1 MLESTCH
8 VFINL
13 CHYKMLLSV
22 MHSFKLCRVM
32 VWCRDFRQ
40 GKASVR
46 LTDDFR
52 RLGGLMLRNMSV
64 LQVKLQFAI
73 IVAVLLR

>member
-1 MLESTCH
+1 
-8 VFINL
+8 
-13 CHYKMLLSV
+13 MLLSI
-22 MHSFKLCRVM
+22 MHTVRLHCVM
-32 VWCRDFRQ
+32 VWCCDFRQ

-64 LQVKLQFAI
+64 LQVKLG
-73 IVAVLLR
+73 LW

>member
-1 MLESTCH
+1 MLGSMCH
-8 VFINL
+8 VFTIL
-13 CHYKMLLSV
+13 CQYEMLLSI
-22 MHSFKLCRVM
+22 MHTVRLHCVM
-32 VWCRDFRQ
+32 VWCCDFRQ

-64 LQVKLQFAI
+64 LQVKLG
-73 IVAVLLR
+73 L

>member
-1 MLESTCH
+1 MSKALLG
-8 VFINL
+8 L
-13 CHYKMLLSV
+13 CLL
-22 MHSFKLCRVM
+22 HC
-32 VWCRDFRQ
+32 FRQ

-64 LQVKLQFAI
+64 LQVKLLI
-73 IVAVLLR
+73 IDHAVLCMY